1 MIRRPHTIRKISYKR
16 AQKAKKKFL
25 IAFSIFLVVFLTLFW
40 VATYSKYFQISKIS
54 ISGNKKISSQEIEN
68 LTKNYL
74 GQKAFIPKKNIIFLK
89 KANLSQDL
97 EKNFLIIKNTIIKKK
112 LPNELQIKIEE
123 RPEYAVWCQNIQI
136 AYQDSKSQQGEQS
149 YSTSSNALIV
159 SDQCFF
165 SDEFGM
171 IFQET
176 SKRDFIIRSKQLGKK
191 IGDFVISKD
200 LLDLISDVRTK
211 CQSMAKIKLVSA
223 DIISENQINFSID
236 QGWEIY
242 INPKK
247 TIDIQLMALKS
258 VLDLKIPPEKRN
270 KLEYIDLRFETV
282 SIYPNLLKEEKD

>member
-1 MIRRPHTIRKISYKR
+1 MVRKAHTIRKISQRR

-25 IAFSIFLVVFLTLFW
+25 ISLGVFFIVFIIIFWFFI
-40 VATYSKYFQISKIS
+40 YSKSFQISKIS
-54 ISGNKKISSQEIEN
+54 ISGNKKISSQ
-68 LTKNYL
+68 
-74 GQKAFIPKKNIIFLK
+74 NIQESTSNFLK
-89 KANLSQDL
+89 QKTFFPKNNFFLLNKKDLSQNL
-97 EKNFLIIKNTIIKKK
+97 EKNFLIIKNTSLRKKF
-112 LPNELQIKIEE
+112 PNEIQIIIEE
-123 RPEYAVWCQNIQI
+123 RPEYAVWCQNIQSP
-136 AYQDSKSQQGEQS
+136 YQETQRQQGEQS
-149 YSTSSNALIV
+149 YSTSSGALIV

-176 SKRDFIIRSKQLGKK
+176 NNRNFIIESRQIGKK
-191 IGDFVISKD
+191 EGDFVISKD
-200 LLDLISDVRTK
+200 LLDLILNVKEK
-211 CQSMAKIKLVSA
+211 CQSLAKIKLISA
-223 DIISENQINFSID
+223 DIISENQINFSTD

-258 VLDLKIPPEKRN
+258 VLDLKIPIEKRS

>member
-1 MIRRPHTIRKISYKR
+1 M
-16 AQKAKKKFL
+16 
-25 IAFSIFLVVFLTLFW
+25 IAFSIFLVAFLALFW
-40 VATYSKYFQISKIS
+40 VATYSKYFQIS

-74 GQKAFIPKKNIIFLK
+74 AQKAFIPKKNIIFLK

-176 SKRDFIIRSKQLGKK
+176 SKRDFIIRSTIREKNR
-191 IGDFVISKD
+191 DFVISKIY
-200 LLDLISDVRTK
+200 LI
-211 CQSMAKIKLVSA
+211 
-223 DIISENQINFSID
+223 
-236 QGWEIY
+236 
-242 INPKK
+242 
-247 TIDIQLMALKS
+247 
-258 VLDLKIPPEKRN
+258 
-270 KLEYIDLRFETV
+270 
-282 SIYPNLLKEEKD
+282 

>member
-1 MIRRPHTIRKISYKR
+1 MIRKAHTIRKISQRR
-16 AQKAKKKFL
+16 AQKARKKFL
-25 IAFSIFLVVFLTLFW
+25 ILLSAFFILFIAVFWLL
-40 VATYSKYFQISKIS
+40 TYSKYFQISKIS
-54 ISGNKKISSQEIEN
+54 VSGNKKIPSQNIQESAN
-68 LTKNYL
+68 NFLR
-74 GQKAFIPKKNIIFLK
+74 QKAFIPKTNIFFLNK
-89 KANLSQDL
+89 KNLSQDL
-97 EKNFLIIKNTIIKKK
+97 EKNFLIIKNTSLKKK
-112 LPNELQIKIEE
+112 LPNEIQIIIEE
-123 RPEYAVWCQNIQI
+123 RPEYAVWCQNMQS
-136 AYQDSKSQQGEQS
+136 AYQEAQLQQGEQS
-149 YSTSSNALIV
+149 YSTSSGAVIV

-165 SDEFGM
+165 TDEFGM

-176 SKRDFIIRSKQLGKK
+176 NNHNFIIKSRQIGKK
-191 IGDFVISKD
+191 EGDFVISKD

-223 DIISENQINFSID
+223 DIISENQINFSTD

-282 SIYPNLLKEEKD
+282 SIYPNLLKEEK